1 MSEPTQQAD
10 PRIEAPQEVTLTP
23 AQYEGLQ
30 LEAARIAALV
40 AKFPFATVV
49 AAIEKVNEVAATLPE
64 DSEARKTYEKLAYRR
79 TMNYQIAFTLNVAGE
94 AIRRS
99 MKQYL
104 DYIKEHPELKEDRAL
119 FTPKNAGR
127 IILAK

>member
-1 MSEPTQQAD
+1 MSEPNQQPATQQ
-10 PRIEAPQEVTLTP
+10 EALTP
-23 AQYEGLQ
+23 QQFEGLQ
-30 LEAARIAALV
+30 LQAAQIAALV
-40 AKFPFATVV
+40 AKFPFGVLV
-49 AAIEKVNEVAATLPE
+49 ASIEKVNEVAATLPE
-64 DSEARKTYEKLAYRR
+64 DSEARKTHEKLAYRR
-79 TMNYQIAFTLNVAGE
+79 TMNYQIAFTLSVAGE

-127 IILAK
+127 IILAQ